1 MESNIKEEIQKMSTI
16 QLKENNMIGEGS
28 FA

>member
-1 MESNIKEEIQKMSTI
+1 MESNIEEEIRKMSTI
-16 QLKENNMIGEGS
+16 QLKEKNLIGEGS